1 MTDGLTLFSAFL
13 LGLIASGHCLLMCG
27 GISGALAVATRA
39 DARGRPRLMLL
50 ASYQI
55 GRIASYAL
63 AGASLAGVGGSILR
77 FVDQEQVRI
86 GLRWVSAA
94 MFALV
99 GISLLLRGRG
109 FDLAIGRRAWS
120 RIAPLARRLLPVQH
134 TWQALALGALW
145 GWMPCGLAY
154 SVLLIAWLSMSALHG
169 AAIMLLF
176 GLGTAPAVIAG
187 AYAAKSGT
195 TLLGRSGIRS
205 AAAAALLVLA
215 LLTAGGPWLAAV
227 SGIHSMGWLPF
238 DCSTH

>member
-109 FDLAIGRRAWS
+109 FDLAIG
-120 RIAPLARRLLPVQH
+120 
-134 TWQALALGALW
+134 
-145 GWMPCGLAY
+145 
-154 SVLLIAWLSMSALHG
+154 
-169 AAIMLLF
+169 
-176 GLGTAPAVIAG
+176 
-187 AYAAKSGT
+187 
-195 TLLGRSGIRS
+195 
-205 AAAAALLVLA
+205 
-215 LLTAGGPWLAAV
+215 
-227 SGIHSMGWLPF
+227 
-238 DCSTH
+238 